1 MKPPHTATAWIPLA
15 LLAAIPML
23 HAEDPSWKSVENEGR
38 FEARLGDKPFGIWQA
53 KPLSNPKGGDKFAAS
68 AFLHQLKT
76 PSGFEW
82 TSIQAPDHL
91 HHFGLWWPWKY
102 IEVDGAKHNTW
113 ELQKGNGAHRAVSVE
128 TRTEGAGKLEWKFH
142 NRCYIRKP
150 GVEDQAVIVENSIVG
165 ISVRNDMEIVDVEI
179 QQKAIDKPVTIA
191 NYRYSGFSWR
201 GPLSWNKDNSTMT
214 TSEGKHR
221 DDANGTPAR
230 WVVVTGPTP
239 TGTASVLMMSAASI
253 LADKTENLRV
263 WDSKNL
269 NGMPFINF
277 NPVTDKALP
286 LDDAHPAVSKR
297 KYRVIA
303 ADHAIEAAA
312 AEAEW
317 KMWMADR

>member
-1 MKPPHTATAWIPLA
+1 MKTLPVAVSLTAVLA
-15 LLAAIPML
+15 STPIHAA
-23 HAEDPSWKSVENEGR
+23 EPSWTSGENEGR
-38 FEARLGDKPFGIWQA
+38 MEARLGDKSFASWQS
-53 KPLSNPKGGDKFAAS
+53 KPLANPKGGDKFAAS

-82 TSIQAPDHL
+82 CAIQAPDHL

-102 IEVDGAKHNTW
+102 IEVDGAKSNTW
-113 ELQKGNGAHRAVSVE
+113 EIQEGEGAHRAISAE
-128 TRTEGAGKLEWKFH
+128 TQTAGADQLAWKLH
-142 NRCYIRKP
+142 NLTYVRKP
-150 GVEDQAVIVENSIVG
+150 GEEDKPVIDENSIVG

-179 QQKAIDKPVTIA
+179 RQKAVDQPVTIV

-214 TSEGKHR
+214 TSDGKNR

-230 WVVVTGPTP
+230 WVVVSGPTP
-239 TGTASVLMMSAASI
+239 NGKASVLMMSAASV
-253 LADKTENLRV
+253 LAGAAENLRV

-269 NGMPFINF
+269 NGMPFVNF
-277 NPVTDKALP
+277 NPVTEKALP

-303 ADHAIEAAA
+303 ADHVIDAAA

-317 KMWMADR
+317 KQWTKSR